1 MGSTPA
7 PKVAKVYA
15 NVDGLMGIS
24 SESPFPAPHT
34 VHVATRNQ
42 QNKPEC
48 RKILYC
54 RWRRTRLTKG
64 SYNCEAGGIVG
75 AVRERS
81 VDGIARTGVCGAD
94 MVVEGEYEGRARRT
108 TSVEVTAVVDASG
121 ASSAAVTWMGR
132 VFAAVAGGLPRGSH
146 IHRGAFHLGPP
157 CLVLK

>member
-7 PKVAKVYA
+7 PKVARVYA

-64 SYNCEAGGIVG
+64 SYSCEAGGIVG

-81 VDGIARTGVCGAD
+81 VEGIARTGVCGAD
-94 MVVEGEYEGRARRT
+94 MVVEGEY
-108 TSVEVTAVVDASG
+108 
-121 ASSAAVTWMGR
+121 
-132 VFAAVAGGLPRGSH
+132 
-146 IHRGAFHLGPP
+146 
-157 CLVLK
+157 